1 MAEDRLDIVLFGA
14 TGFTGGLT
22 AEYLAAHAD
31 PGTRWGLAGRSVARL
46 EAVRARLACSSPAC
60 VSLPLLVA
68 DVDDPISIRAVAEA
82 ARVVITTVGPY
93 AEFGEPL
100 VAACAAAGCDYVDL
114 TGEPEFVDR
123 MYLKY
128 DALATSTGARIV
140 HSCGFDSIPHEL
152 GALWTVSQLPD
163 DVPIA
168 LSAYV
173 MARGAVSGGT
183 IRSAVGVMARLR
195 QAATAARE
203 RRAVE
208 GEQTVPPGRR
218 VRLMAGRPHREE
230 LAGGYVMPMPTL
242 DPLHVLRSARRLP
255 GYGPDFSYSHYLVAG
270 GLPATMALAGGAGL
284 ATVLAQL
291 GPSRSLLLR
300 FGTAGSGPSA
310 QRRAR
315 SWFRV
320 RMVAKTPTGRLITEV
335 SGGDPG
341 YGETAKM
348 LAESALCLAFDE
360 LPEPSGPR
368 GGQLTPAVAMGQPLI
383 DRLIRAG
390 IRFEVVESGTQSD
403 AFPAAVA

>member
-1 MAEDRLDIVLFGA
+1 
-14 TGFTGGLT
+14 
-22 AEYLAAHAD
+22 
-31 PGTRWGLAGRSVARL
+31 
-46 EAVRARLACSSPAC
+46 
-60 VSLPLLVA
+60 
-68 DVDDPISIRAVAEA
+68 
-82 ARVVITTVGPY
+82 
-93 AEFGEPL
+93 
-100 VAACAAAGCDYVDL
+100 
-114 TGEPEFVDR
+114 
-123 MYLKY
+123 
-128 DALATSTGARIV
+128 
-140 HSCGFDSIPHEL
+140 
-152 GALWTVSQLPD
+152 
-163 DVPIA
+163 
-168 LSAYV
+168 
-173 MARGAVSGGT
+173 
-183 IRSAVGVMARLR
+183 
-195 QAATAARE
+195 
-203 RRAVE
+203 
-208 GEQTVPPGRR
+208 
-218 VRLMAGRPHREE
+218 
-230 LAGGYVMPMPTL
+230 MPMPTL